1 MKSVTKDE
9 IQSILRAR
17 FANDTHKSLADLP
30 LPSVLKDTQKAA
42 KRIKKAIESNEQIAV
57 VGDYDVDGIVS
68 CVIMAEFF
76 DELSADYVVKIPNR
90 FKDGYGLN
98 ADIANELNASLIIT
112 VDNGIG
118 AVEAAELCAKKGV
131 DLIITDHH
139 IPPAALPK
147 AYAIINPK
155 QENDEFPDIEI
166 CGAQVAWYLLA
177 ALKEACK
184 IKFDLGKF
192 LDLLAIAIMADMM
205 ELRDLNRVLV
215 REGIKRI
222 NSSKRPAFRAIKQL
236 YQKDKFSLDNISFLI
251 APLINSA
258 GRMND
263 ANVSFEFLYTRSFE
277 KACKLLGRI
286 VAFNNERK
294 SEEKRLFEESLSK
307 VGKDDSAVVVSGA
320 GWHEGVLG
328 IVASRLARHFG
339 KPAFVFSEF
348 EDKAKGSAR
357 SVGQIDIIELC
368 ETQKELFL
376 SYGGHKGAGGMLIE
390 LKNLPALKANL
401 NALCK
406 QIEPEKFVS
415 NDEILGILPLKS
427 VDFELLEILENFEPF
442 GHKNPRPFFAFEN
455 VRVKSAKILGKE
467 GRHLKLVLSDESLSA
482 ENGANLST
490 QGNESVGVENSAN
503 SSEKSDEIFS
513 VKNSKNSNV
522 KNDTRNGA
530 NALSSQNNGV
540 EALFFDFDKEINE
553 GELISFIANVSKNEF
568 GGVITAQLIIK
579 NLI

>member
-1 MKSVTKDE
+1 MKALIKDE
-9 IQSILRAR
+9 IRQILAAR
-17 FANDTHKSLADLP
+17 FANDTRTSLAALP
-30 LPSVLKDTQKAA
+30 LPSTLKDAHKAA
-42 KRIKKAIESNEQIAV
+42 KRIKRAIENNESIAV

-76 DELSADYVVKIPNR
+76 DEVGADYVVKIPNR

-98 ADIANELNASLIIT
+98 ADIVSELNATLIIT

-139 IPPAALPK
+139 IPPELLPN

-155 QENDEFPDIEI
+155 QKDDEFPDIEI
-166 CGAQVAWYLLA
+166 CGAQVAWYLLG
-177 ALKEACK
+177 ALKEECK

-192 LDLLAIAIMADMM
+192 MELLAVAIMADMM

-215 REGIKRI
+215 REGIRRI
-222 NSSKRPAFRAIKQL
+222 NSSKRPAFRAIKQFF
-236 YQKDKFSLDNISFLI
+236 QKDKFDSDNISFLI

-263 ANVSFEFLYTRSFE
+263 ANLSFEFLYTRSFE
-277 KACKLLGRI
+277 RACELLGRI

-294 SEEKRLFEESLSK
+294 NEEKRLFNESLSK
-307 VGKDDSAVVVSGA
+307 VSADDSVVVVSGA

-390 LKNLPALKANL
+390 LKNLPELKANL
-401 NALCK
+401 NEICQQMSA
-406 QIEPEKFVS
+406 ENFVN
-415 NDEILGILPLKS
+415 NDDILGTLNLAS
-427 VDFELLEILENFEPF
+427 VDLELLEILADFEPF
-442 GHKNPRPFFAFEN
+442 GHKNPRPFFRFER
-455 VRVKSAKILGKE
+455 VRVKSVQPLGKE
-467 GRHLKLVLSDESLSA
+467 GRHLKLVLDGE
-482 ENGANLST
+482 
-490 QGNESVGVENSAN
+490 
-503 SSEKSDEIFS
+503 
-513 VKNSKNSNV
+513 
-522 KNDTRNGA
+522 KNDI
-530 NALSSQNNGV
+530 
-540 EALFFDFDKEINE
+540 EALFFDFDKEISK
-553 GELISFIANVSKNEF
+553 GELISFTANVGKNEF
-568 GGVITAQLIIK
+568 GGRVRAQLVIRD
-579 NLI
+579 LTD

>member
-1 MKSVTKDE
+1 MKELSKEE
-9 IQSILRAR
+9 IRQILATR
-17 FANDTHKSLADLP
+17 FAKDTRKSLADLP
-30 LPSVLKDTQKAA
+30 LPATLKDNFKAA
-42 KRIKKAIESNEQIAV
+42 KRIKVAIEKAEKIAI

-68 CVIMAEFF
+68 CVMMAEFF
-76 DELSADYVVKIPNR
+76 DELGVDYVVKIPNR

-98 ADIANELNASLIIT
+98 ADIVRELDATLIIT

-118 AVEAAELCAKKGV
+118 AVEAGELCKQRGV

-139 IPPAALPK
+139 IPPQTLPQ

-155 QENDEFPDIEI
+155 QKDDEFADIEI

-177 ALKEACK
+177 ALKEECK
-184 IKFDLGKF
+184 LNFDLGKF
-192 LDLLAIAIMADMM
+192 LELLAIAIMADMM

-236 YQKDKFSLDNISFLI
+236 YNKDKFSLDNISFLI

-258 GRMND
+258 GRMSD

-277 KACKLLGRI
+277 KAFKLLEQI
-286 VAFNNERK
+286 IAFNDKRK
-294 SEEKRLFEESLSK
+294 SEEKRLFEASLSQISADDK
-307 VGKDDSAVVVSGA
+307 VVVVSGK

-348 EDKAKGSAR
+348 EDKAKGSGR

-390 LKNLPALKANL
+390 LENLSTLKANL
-401 NALCK
+401 NEQCA
-406 QIEPEKFVS
+406 QIPSEKFIS

-427 VDFELLEILENFEPF
+427 VDFDLLLMLNFFEPF
-442 GHKNPRPFFAFEN
+442 GHKNPRPLFEFKN
-455 VRVKSAKILGKE
+455 VRVKSAKTLGKE
-467 GRHLKLVLSDESLSA
+467 GRHLRLVLGDENTTVQA
-482 ENGANLST
+482 
-490 QGNESVGVENSAN
+490 V
-503 SSEKSDEIFS
+503 
-513 VKNSKNSNV
+513 
-522 KNDTRNGA
+522 
-530 NALSSQNNGV
+530 
-540 EALFFDFDKEINE
+540 FFDFDKEIKN
-553 GELISFIANVSKNEF
+553 GQSISFIANVSKNDF
-568 GGVITAQLIIK
+568 GGSINPQLVIK
-579 NLI
+579 SVKDENEKMV